1 MTESTNNKTKR
12 KLINHIKT
20 IQPTHQVAIFFNNFD
35 EAIEFNVLMQ
45 KIKKP
50 VSAAFEQI
58 TMIWVLRLK
67 FQRRYGTVGY
77 IQILT
82 NAELDLKLLNKV
94 LDRYTVEKQVRTVQ
108 REFDY
113 NKYIDTV
120 NKQKLTNLSN
130 YLGSQRSPR
139 RFAITNKPKSNKDA
153 EI

>member
-1 MTESTNNKTKR
+1 MTESSQDKTKR

-20 IQPTHQVAIFFNNFD
+20 LKPTHQTAIFFNNFD
-35 EAIEFNVLMQ
+35 EAIEFNDLMQ

-58 TMIWVLRLK
+58 TMIWILRLK
-67 FQRRYGTVGY
+67 YQQRYGTVGY

-82 NAELDLKLLNKV
+82 NAELDLELLNNV
-94 LDRYTVEKQVRTVQ
+94 LDRYTVEKQIRTVQ

-113 NKYIDTV
+113 NNYIDTV

-139 RFAITNKPKSNKDA
+139 RFAITNRPKPNKGA
-153 EI
+153 EN